1 MFNCPFLEEHPDLF
15 LLLIGI
21 LAVAYFLTYVLYCLI
36 LSVLCVQHQR
46 GTSYSYTVKTFF
58 FFFPQFFLV
67 EFLFILF
74 VACVSKCLGLS
85 MMRHICVGQLKYY
98 DSFC

>member
-21 LAVAYFLTYVLYCLI
+21 LAVAYFLTYVLYYLI

-58 FFFPQFFLV
+58 FFPQFLLLNACLFCLLLV
-67 EFLFILF
+67 FPS
-74 VACVSKCLGLS
+74 ALG
-85 MMRHICVGQLKYY
+85 CP
-98 DSFC
+98 

>member
-21 LAVAYFLTYVLYCLI
+21 LAVAYFLTYVLYYLI

-58 FFFPQFFLV
+58 FFSSIFVV
-67 EFLFILF
+67 ECLFILF

-85 MMRHICVGQLKYY
+85 MMRHIRVGQLKYY